1 MNSST
6 LAVTLVQTSLIWEQ
20 PVENRTQLAAKLA
33 PLQGRTDLVVLP
45 EMFTTGFSMRAA
57 ELGEP
62 MDGPTVGWMQA
73 QAIQLDAAI
82 TGSFICIENGLF
94 YNRLVWVQPDG
105 VVHFYNKR
113 HLFSLA
119 AEHQTFTPGTERL
132 MVEWKGWRICPL
144 VCYDLRFPVWSR
156 NHPDQPYDLLLYIA
170 NWPQTRSLH
179 WRTLLQARA
188 IENQAFVA
196 GVNIVG
202 TDGNQLVYGGDS
214 TIIDFSGQHLCQI
227 SHCEGVF
234 TTVLSLEKLPAYRQ
248 QLPFLK
254 DGDTFRLI

>member
-1 MNSST
+1 MNSSS
-6 LAVTLVQTSLIWEQ
+6 LAVTLVQTQLSWEQ
-20 PVENRTQLAAKLA
+20 PVENKSQLAAKLA

-62 MDGPTVGWMQA
+62 MDGPTVAWMQE
-73 QAIQLDAAI
+73 QATQLDAAL

-94 YNRLVWVQPDG
+94 YNRLVWVQPGG
-105 VVHFYNKR
+105 VVHFYDKR

-132 MVEWKGWRICPL
+132 TVEWKGWRICPL

-179 WRTLLQARA
+179 WRSLLQARA

-214 TIIDFSGQHLCQI
+214 AIIDFSGQHLCQI

-234 TTVLSLEKLPAYRQ
+234 TTELSLEKLHTYRQ

>member
-1 MNSST
+1 MNNSS

-20 PVENRTQLAAKLA
+20 PVENRSQLAAKLA

-45 EMFTTGFSMRAA
+45 EMFATGFSMRAA

-62 MDGPTVGWMQA
+62 MDGPTVAWMQE
-73 QAIQLDAAI
+73 QATQLDAAL

-94 YNRLVWVQPDG
+94 YNRLVWVRPDG
-105 VVHFYNKR
+105 GVHYYNKR

-132 MVEWKGWRICPL
+132 TVEWKGWRICPL

-179 WRTLLQARA
+179 WRSLLQARA

-214 TIIDFSGQHLCQI
+214 AIIDFSGQHLYQI

-234 TTVLSLEKLPAYRQ
+234 TTELSLEKLPTYRQ

>member
-1 MNSST
+1 MNNSS

-20 PVENRTQLAAKLA
+20 PVENRAQLAAKMA

-45 EMFTTGFSMRAA
+45 EMFATGFSMRAA

-62 MDGPTVGWMQA
+62 MDGPTVAWMQE
-73 QAIQLDAAI
+73 QATQLNAAI

-105 VVHFYNKR
+105 GVHYYNKR

-156 NHPDQPYDLLLYIA
+156 NEADRPYDLLLYIA

-179 WRTLLQARA
+179 WRSLLQARA

-196 GVNIVG
+196 GVNIIG

-214 TIIDFSGQHLCQI
+214 AIIDFSGQHLCQI

-234 TTVLSLEKLPAYRQ
+234 TTELSLGKLSTYRQ
-248 QLPFLK
+248 QLPFLE

>member
-1 MNSST
+1 MKQQT
-6 LAVTLVQTSLIWEQ
+6 LSVTLVQTTLIWES
-20 PVENRTQLAAKLA
+20 PAENRAQFAAKLA

-57 ELGEP
+57 ELAEP
-62 MDGPTVGWMQA
+62 MSGPTVAWMQE
-73 QAIQLDAAI
+73 QASKLGAVI

-105 VVHFYNKR
+105 VVQFYNKK

-119 AEHQTFTPGTERL
+119 AEHHTFTPGTEHL
-132 MVEWKGWRICPL
+132 VVEWKGWRICPL

-156 NHPDQPYDLLLYIA
+156 NRADEPYDLLLYVA

-179 WRTLLQARA
+179 WRSLLLARA
-188 IENQAFVA
+188 IENQAFVI
-196 GVNIVG
+196 GLNIVG
-202 TDGNQLVYGGDS
+202 TDGNQLVYSGDS
-214 TIIDFSGQHLCQI
+214 GVIDFSGQHICQI
-227 SHCEGVF
+227 SHGEAVF
-234 TTVLSLEKLPAYRQ
+234 TTELSLEKLPYYRQ